1 MRVIAGAQKGR
12 RLLGPSHGGLR
23 PTPDRVREAL
33 FSIIGPRI
41 VGACVVDLYAGTGAV
56 GIEALSRGAR
66 HVDFVESDPQARKV
80 LRANLDQCGFALLA
94 TVHPLSVA
102 AFLRRHAASREPYDI
117 VFADPPY
124 RIDAGRDLLPSV
136 VAGATIAADSLII
149 LEHSSKATVP
159 TCIGALRRLRQYRY
173 GDSTLSTFALGVEGA
188 STL

>member
-1 MRVIAGAQKGR
+1 MLLPGLQKGR
-12 RLLGPSHGGLR
+12 RLVGPPHGGLR

-41 VGACVVDLYAGTGAV
+41 EGALVVDLYAGTGAV

-66 HVDFVESDPQARKV
+66 HVDFVESDPKALKV
-80 LRANLDQCGFALLA
+80 LRANLDQCGFSKLA
-94 TVHPLSVA
+94 SVHAVSVA
-102 AFLRRHAASREPYDI
+102 AFLGRHASSQEPYDI

-124 RIDAGRDLLPSV
+124 RIDAGRELLPSV
-136 VAGATIAADSLII
+136 VSSATIVPDSLLI

-173 GDSTLSTFALGVEGA
+173 GDTSLSMFALGVEG
-188 STL
+188 SSSL